1 MIESNEPKDGD
12 FIAYIE
18 DLQKQQA
25 ARLVAN
31 RPQSGP
37 VPAAPTKTAQDSGS
51 FESRARPTSAAEAQR
66 AARERLQQFAL
77 PLAKLVGA
85 ALPLLVGA
93 VIGLHW
99 LIAGSNPLQLIIA
112 LFLLAYG
119 VRHLKRALQGF
130 SPAER
135 ARASALVAQLMA
147 KSDRR

>member
-51 FESRARPTSAAEAQR
+51 FESRARPSAAEAQR
-66 AARERLQQFAL
+66 AARERLRQFAP

-99 LIAGSNPLQLIIA
+99 LIAGSSPLQLIIA